1 MADFRDD
8 LVALLPHL
16 RAFARALTA
25 GDAALADDLVQDTL
39 VKALQARASFTEG
52 TNLKAWLFTIL
63 RNHLRSVM
71 RSKRV
76 RSEVSDDGL
85 ENVLWSGPTQEHRLE
100 FQAFRR
106 AFRLLSPAHR
116 EVLILVAVQ
125 GYPYEQAAEIAGC
138 EVGTIRS
145 RLNRARS
152 QLKRM
157 LLEGELP
164 MAQPKRPPEV
174 RLPRPGSGEPLPA
187 WLHEIGT
194 RERASGAVRPSGD

>member
-1 MADFRDD
+1 
-8 LVALLPHL
+8 
-16 RAFARALTA
+16 
-25 GDAALADDLVQDTL
+25 
-39 VKALQARASFTEG
+39 
-52 TNLKAWLFTIL
+52 
-63 RNHLRSVM
+63 M

-125 GYPYEQAAEIAGC
+125 GHPYEQAAEIAGC

-157 LLEGELP
+157 LLEGEFP
-164 MAQPKRPPEV
+164 MTPPKTPPEGR
-174 RLPRPGSGEPLPA
+174 RLRIGPERLPA
-187 WLHEIGT
+187 WLHETTSKG
-194 RERASGAVRPSGD
+194 ASGPVGPGCH